1 MSCSVNSLLAITTH
15 FDGTHFFSGS
25 SILFL
30 VFFSCFF
37 GQHNS
42 LHYSTKK
49 TWCFNA
55 KILLRTSSR
64 GRMCWKGNSG
74 PVGCFF
80 VIAYSMY
87 AVEVSFVLPKRQQ
100 YQVNNQIFST
110 TNRGSEPVNPKNI
123 SENIPSHEGGQM
135 GCYCYI
141 LTFTPLSHNGWE
153 ELSNTTTSTLN
164 KAFCFN
170 FK

>member
-1 MSCSVNSLLAITTH
+1 MNCPKRNASHQNALLLPKANSQSKTKLTPTA
-15 FDGTHFFSGS
+15 
-25 SILFL
+25 
-30 VFFSCFF
+30 
-37 GQHNS
+37 
-42 LHYSTKK
+42 YMEYAMTKK
-49 TWCFNA
+49 MWCFNA